1 MRKASAIGAAM
12 QNVMLY
18 LHYIAVSLR
27 SQMQYRASF
36 FMLALGHFM
45 VTGVEVLGIW
55 VLFERFGSVHGWRL
69 PEVGLLYGL
78 VNTSFALAEGFGR
91 GFDVFPRM
99 VKSGAFDRMLLR
111 PQPTALQVMASEV
124 QAMRI
129 GRLTQGIIV
138 LLWAAHRLDVA
149 WTIPRCLFT
158 LATIGGGM
166 CLFCGLFVLQAT
178 AAFWTVDSLEVFN
191 TVTYGGTETAQYPLD
206 IYRPWFRRF
215 FTYVVPLAAV
225 AYYPA
230 TVIMGRAGAGNVAL
244 WARCLSPLVCYG
256 FFAACLLVWGRGVR
270 HYRSTGS

>member
-1 MRKASAIGAAM
+1 M
-12 QNVMLY
+12 
-18 LHYIAVSLR
+18 HYITVSLR

-36 FMLALGHFM
+36 LMLALGHFV

-55 VLFERFGSVHGWRL
+55 VLFERFGAVRGWRL
-69 PEVGLLYGL
+69 PEVALLYGL
-78 VNTSFALAEGFGR
+78 VNTAFALAEAFGR

-111 PQPTALQVMASEV
+111 PRATALQVMASEV
-124 QAMRI
+124 QAMRV
-129 GRLTQGIIV
+129 GRLTQGLIV
-138 LLWAAHRLDVA
+138 LLWAAHRLDVD
-149 WTIPRCLFT
+149 WTAARVMFT
-158 LATIGGGM
+158 LVTIGGGM
-166 CLFCGLFVLQAT
+166 FLFCGLFVLQAT

-191 TVTYGGTETAQYPLD
+191 TVTYGGTETAQYPLH

-230 TVIMGRAGAGNVAL
+230 TVIMGRVDDPGTL
-244 WARCLSPLVCYG
+244 TWRLLSPLIGYC
-256 FFAACLLVWGRGVR
+256 FFAACLLIWRSGVR